1 MYCDDKERFVSILRA
16 TNRAGI
22 ANVIAG
28 LEELG
33 FFMAPASTRFHGSFP
48 GGLMLHSL
56 NVYDQAVILR
66 DAELKVRPDLANA
79 LTDDTIAIAALLH
92 DVCKAEVY
100 KEVEK
105 FRKDKDGK
113 WEKYKTYGVDYSDF
127 PMGHGEKSVRRL
139 LRWGLEL
146 TDEEMLAI
154 RWHMGAF
161 DLSDSPEAR
170 GSFTL
175 AGEKTPLLPILIAAD
190 GLASHIVENK

>member
-1 MYCDDKERFVSILRA
+1 MTLCKTIDRGNGVFDLLDWLDETDFY
-16 TNRAGI
+16 T
-22 ANVIAG
+22 
-28 LEELG
+28 
-33 FFMAPASTRFHGSFP
+33 APASTKYHGAHQ
-48 GGLMLHSL
+48 GGLLEHSL
-56 NVYDQAVILR
+56 NVYHQMMRLR
-66 DAELKVRPDLANA
+66 RVEFEMHPDVVGCVTNES
-79 LTDDTIAIAALLH
+79 TAIVALLH

-127 PMGHGEKSVRRL
+127 PMGHGEKSVMRL